1 MIRYETTRAR
11 PVVSREEG
19 AIVGKFDDFQFDI
32 RTWSI
37 YGYRLRSSSMFGR
50 AGGVLADDLDQVGRD
65 VVFIT
70 SEARVEWTGGAR
82 NPEDGRAWASRYLGT
97 KVISRDGTALGEVD
111 DLVFCARTDALVA
124 LILSGERIVE
134 LGRHV
139 ATGSAAVVIE
149 DASFAVLL
157 PEAEED
163 HENPTNWWAS
173 VRKVFSKKDKPEP
186 DADAPI
192 ENAPELGSEE

>member
-1 MIRYETTRAR
+1 MIRYESTRSR

-37 YGYRLRSSSMFGR
+37 YGYRLRATSMFGR
-50 AGGVLADDLDQVGRD
+50 AGGILAEDLDQVGRD

-70 SEARVEWTGGAR
+70 SEARVEWTGGSR

-97 KVISRDGTALGEVD
+97 KVISRDGTAMGEVD
-111 DLVFCARTDALVA
+111 DLVFCARTDTLVA

-134 LGRHV
+134 LSRNV

-149 DASFAVLL
+149 DASLAVPL
-157 PEAEED
+157 PEEAD
-163 HENPTNWWAS
+163 HENPTGWWNN
-173 VRKVFSKKDKPEP
+173 VRKVFVKKGKPE
-186 DADAPI
+186 DAPLVDDTG
-192 ENAPELGSEE
+192 APVEGGEE